1 MLKGI
6 LQSALRVRAMLAV
19 CSLALALAQA
29 AEQVH

>member
-6 LQSALRVRAMLAV
+6 FQAARRVLVMLAV
-19 CSLALALAQA
+19 CSLALALTQA

>member
-6 LQSALRVRAMLAV
+6 FQSALRVLAMLAV
-19 CSLALALAQA
+19 CSLALALVQA